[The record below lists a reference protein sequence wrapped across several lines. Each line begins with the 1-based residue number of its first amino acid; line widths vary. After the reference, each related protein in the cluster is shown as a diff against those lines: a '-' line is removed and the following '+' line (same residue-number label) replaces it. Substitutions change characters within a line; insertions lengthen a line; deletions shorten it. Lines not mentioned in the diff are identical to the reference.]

1 MGKFEEKEKT
11 VHRYVLHLIEEI
23 KPFLCTL
30 KEFFDMKHENWI
42 SLILIF
48 P

>member
-30 KEFFDMKHENWI
+30 KEFFDMKHEN
-42 SLILIF
+42 
-48 P
+48 

>member
-30 KEFFDMKHENWI
+30 KEFFDMKYEN
-42 SLILIF
+42 
-48 P
+48 

>member
-23 KPFLCTL
+23 KPFLCTI
-30 KEFFDMKHENWI
+30 KEFFDMKHEN
-42 SLILIF
+42 
-48 P
+48 